1 MTRRT
6 ETVIFHGGA
15 TLAFTDYETEQLR
28 KALLK
33 ETRHCAV
40 TLGMKK
46 TSVEQLTKAVGIAK
60 GSFYKFYESKEMLFF
75 AVLENIH
82 SELYGVADHA
92 LSEANGL
99 PPSERAAKAVLAV
112 CRRLSDTGDMV
123 FIEND
128 AKLLL
133 QRLPED
139 IVIQSSKQVADDFHP
154 RHCDCRKTY
163 EYDILN
169 RTFPLPAYRNT
180 AYFLYGTLNIE
191 AMRRA
196 CQAFLGE
203 HDFASFC
210 AAGAQVQT
218 TVRKIYSLEVECRP
232 LTEAGT
238 PVPPASGEAVNAADG
253 KHGEQV
259 QQAQSASGEML
270 NAAAGES
277 DEQVQ
282 QAQPESG
289 ETAIPAA
296 GGANAGSADQL
307 LTIRVKGNGFLYNMV
322 RIIAGTLVEVGR
334 GHIKPEEVAGI
345 IAAKDRAKA
354 GPTAPAR
361 GLRLVEIEYRNNL

>member
-1 MTRRT
+1 MNQKMTTQTKMTRRILLRVAYDGT
-6 ETVIFHGGA
+6 NYHGWQLQPNAATIEGELNRALCALTGEEIVVTGA
-15 TLAFTDYETEQLR
+15 SRTD
-28 KALLK
+28 A
-33 ETRHCAV
+33 
-40 TLGMKK
+40 
-46 TSVEQLTKAVGIAK
+46 
-60 GSFYKFYESKEMLFF
+60 
-75 AVLENIH
+75 
-82 SELYGVADHA
+82 GVHA
-92 LSEANGL
+92 LGNV
-99 PPSERAAKAVLAV
+99 AVF
-112 CRRLSDTGDMV
+112 DTTSRIPAEK
-123 FIEND
+123 FSYALN
-128 AKLLL
+128 

-191 AMRRA
+191 AMRQA

-218 TVRKIYSLEVECRP
+218 TVRTIYSLEVECRP

-296 GGANAGSADQL
+296 GGTNAGSADQL

>member
-1 MTRRT
+1 MIIRWNRIEAMNQKMTTQTKMTRRILLRVAYDGT
-6 ETVIFHGGA
+6 NYHGWQLQPNAATIEGELNRALCALTGEEIVVTGA
-15 TLAFTDYETEQLR
+15 SRTD
-28 KALLK
+28 A
-33 ETRHCAV
+33 
-40 TLGMKK
+40 
-46 TSVEQLTKAVGIAK
+46 
-60 GSFYKFYESKEMLFF
+60 
-75 AVLENIH
+75 
-82 SELYGVADHA
+82 GVHA
-92 LSEANGL
+92 LGNV
-99 PPSERAAKAVLAV
+99 AVF
-112 CRRLSDTGDMV
+112 DTTSRIPAEK
-123 FIEND
+123 FSYALN
-128 AKLLL
+128 

-253 KHGEQV
+253 KRGEQV

-270 NAAAGES
+270 NAAAGKS

-282 QAQPESG
+282 QAQPASG

-296 GGANAGSADQL
+296 GGTNAGSADQL

-361 GLRLVEIEYRNNL
+361 GLRLVEIEYLQ

>member
-1 MTRRT
+1 MIIRWNRIEAMNQKMTTQTKMTRRILLRVAYDGT
-6 ETVIFHGGA
+6 NYHGWQLQPNAATIEGELNRALCALTGEEIVVTGA
-15 TLAFTDYETEQLR
+15 SRTD
-28 KALLK
+28 A
-33 ETRHCAV
+33 
-40 TLGMKK
+40 
-46 TSVEQLTKAVGIAK
+46 
-60 GSFYKFYESKEMLFF
+60 
-75 AVLENIH
+75 
-82 SELYGVADHA
+82 GVHA
-92 LSEANGL
+92 LGNV
-99 PPSERAAKAVLAV
+99 AVF
-112 CRRLSDTGDMV
+112 DTTSRIPAEK
-123 FIEND
+123 FSYALN
-128 AKLLL
+128 

-218 TVRKIYSLEVECRP
+218 TVRTIYSLEVECRP

-238 PVPPASGEAVNAADG
+238 PVPPVSGEAVNAADG

-296 GGANAGSADQL
+296 GGTNAGSADQL

-345 IAAKDRAKA
+345 IAAKDRANA

>member
-1 MTRRT
+1 MIIRWNRIEAMNQKMTTQTKMTRRILLRVAYDGT
-6 ETVIFHGGA
+6 NYHGWQLQPNAATIEGELNRALCSLTGEEIVVTGA
-15 TLAFTDYETEQLR
+15 SRTD
-28 KALLK
+28 A
-33 ETRHCAV
+33 
-40 TLGMKK
+40 
-46 TSVEQLTKAVGIAK
+46 
-60 GSFYKFYESKEMLFF
+60 
-75 AVLENIH
+75 
-82 SELYGVADHA
+82 GVHA
-92 LSEANGL
+92 LGNV
-99 PPSERAAKAVLAV
+99 AVF
-112 CRRLSDTGDMV
+112 DTTSRIPAEK
-123 FIEND
+123 FSYALN
-128 AKLLL
+128 

-218 TVRKIYSLEVECRP
+218 TVRTIYSLTVECRP

-238 PVPPASGEAVNAADG
+238 PVSPASGEAVNAADG
-253 KHGEQV
+253 KHG
-259 QQAQSASGEML
+259 
-270 NAAAGES
+270 
-277 DEQVQ
+277 EQVQ

-361 GLRLVEIEYRNNL
+361 GLRLVEIEYLQ

>member
-1 MTRRT
+1 MNQKMTTQTKMTRRILLRVAYDGT
-6 ETVIFHGGA
+6 NYHGWQLQPNAATIEGELNRALCVLTGEEIVVTGA
-15 TLAFTDYETEQLR
+15 SRTD
-28 KALLK
+28 A
-33 ETRHCAV
+33 
-40 TLGMKK
+40 
-46 TSVEQLTKAVGIAK
+46 
-60 GSFYKFYESKEMLFF
+60 
-75 AVLENIH
+75 
-82 SELYGVADHA
+82 GVHA
-92 LSEANGL
+92 LGNV
-99 PPSERAAKAVLAV
+99 AVF
-112 CRRLSDTGDMV
+112 DTTSRIPAEK
-123 FIEND
+123 FSYALN
-128 AKLLL
+128 

-139 IVIQSSKQVADDFHP
+139 IVIQSSRQVADDFHP

-191 AMRRA
+191 AMRQA
-196 CQAFLGE
+196 CQAFPGE

-218 TVRKIYSLEVECRP
+218 TVRTIYSLEVECRP

-253 KHGEQV
+253 KRGEQV

-270 NAAAGES
+270 NAAAGKS

>member
-1 MTRRT
+1 MIIRWNRIEAMNQKMTTQTKMTRRILLRVAYDGT
-6 ETVIFHGGA
+6 NYHGWQLQSNAATIEGELNRALRALTGEEIVVTGA
-15 TLAFTDYETEQLR
+15 SRTD
-28 KALLK
+28 A
-33 ETRHCAV
+33 
-40 TLGMKK
+40 
-46 TSVEQLTKAVGIAK
+46 
-60 GSFYKFYESKEMLFF
+60 
-75 AVLENIH
+75 
-82 SELYGVADHA
+82 GVHA
-92 LSEANGL
+92 LGNV
-99 PPSERAAKAVLAV
+99 AVF
-112 CRRLSDTGDMV
+112 DTTSRIPAEK
-123 FIEND
+123 FSYALN
-128 AKLLL
+128 

-139 IVIQSSKQVADDFHP
+139 IVFQSSKQVADDFHP

-218 TVRKIYSLEVECRP
+218 TVRTIYSLEVECRP
-232 LTEAGT
+232 LTEAN
-238 PVPPASGEAVNAADG
+238 V
-253 KHGEQV
+253 
-259 QQAQSASGEML
+259 
-270 NAAAGES
+270 
-277 DEQVQ
+277 
-282 QAQPESG
+282 
-289 ETAIPAA
+289 
-296 GGANAGSADQL
+296 GSADQL

-361 GLRLVEIEYRNNL
+361 GLRLVEIEYRKNQ

>member
-1 MTRRT
+1 MIIRWNRIEAMNQKMTTQTNMTRRILLRVAYDGT
-6 ETVIFHGGA
+6 NYHGWQLQPNAATIEGELNRALCVLTGEKIVVTGA
-15 TLAFTDYETEQLR
+15 SRTD
-28 KALLK
+28 A
-33 ETRHCAV
+33 
-40 TLGMKK
+40 
-46 TSVEQLTKAVGIAK
+46 
-60 GSFYKFYESKEMLFF
+60 
-75 AVLENIH
+75 
-82 SELYGVADHA
+82 GVHA
-92 LSEANGL
+92 LGNV
-99 PPSERAAKAVLAV
+99 AVF
-112 CRRLSDTGDMV
+112 DTTSRIPAEK
-123 FIEND
+123 FSYALN
-128 AKLLL
+128 

-296 GGANAGSADQL
+296 GGVNAGSADQL

-322 RIIAGTLVEVGR
+322 RIIAGTLVDVGR

>member
-1 MTRRT
+1 MIIRWNRIEAMNQKMTTQTNMTRRILLRVAYDGT
-6 ETVIFHGGA
+6 NYHGWQLQPNAATIEGELNRALCALTGEEIVVTGA
-15 TLAFTDYETEQLR
+15 SRTD
-28 KALLK
+28 A
-33 ETRHCAV
+33 
-40 TLGMKK
+40 
-46 TSVEQLTKAVGIAK
+46 
-60 GSFYKFYESKEMLFF
+60 
-75 AVLENIH
+75 
-82 SELYGVADHA
+82 GVHA
-92 LSEANGL
+92 LGNV
-99 PPSERAAKAVLAV
+99 AVF
-112 CRRLSDTGDMV
+112 DTTSRIPAEK
-123 FIEND
+123 FSYALN
-128 AKLLL
+128 

-277 DEQVQ
+277 GEQVQ
-282 QAQPESG
+282 QAQPASG

-296 GGANAGSADQL
+296 GGTNAGSADQL

-361 GLRLVEIEYRNNL
+361 GLRLVEIEYLQ

>member
-1 MTRRT
+1 MNQKMTTQTKMTRRILLQVAYDGT
-6 ETVIFHGGA
+6 NYHGWQLQPNAATIEGELNRALCALTGEEIVVTGA
-15 TLAFTDYETEQLR
+15 SRTD
-28 KALLK
+28 A
-33 ETRHCAV
+33 
-40 TLGMKK
+40 
-46 TSVEQLTKAVGIAK
+46 
-60 GSFYKFYESKEMLFF
+60 
-75 AVLENIH
+75 
-82 SELYGVADHA
+82 GVHA
-92 LSEANGL
+92 LGNV
-99 PPSERAAKAVLAV
+99 AVF
-112 CRRLSDTGDMV
+112 DTTSRIPAEK
-123 FIEND
+123 FSYALN
-128 AKLLL
+128 

-180 AYFLYGTLNIE
+180 AHFLYGTLNFE

-218 TVRKIYSLEVECRP
+218 TVRTIYSLEVECRP

-270 NAAAGES
+270 NAAAGKS

-361 GLRLVEIEYRNNL
+361 GLRLVEIEYLQ

>member
-1 MTRRT
+1 MNQKMTTQTNMTRRILLRVAYDGT
-6 ETVIFHGGA
+6 NYHGWQLQPNAATIEGELNRALCALTGEEIVVTGA
-15 TLAFTDYETEQLR
+15 SRTD
-28 KALLK
+28 A
-33 ETRHCAV
+33 
-40 TLGMKK
+40 
-46 TSVEQLTKAVGIAK
+46 
-60 GSFYKFYESKEMLFF
+60 
-75 AVLENIH
+75 
-82 SELYGVADHA
+82 GVHA
-92 LSEANGL
+92 LGNV
-99 PPSERAAKAVLAV
+99 AVF
-112 CRRLSDTGDMV
+112 DTTSRIPAEK
-123 FIEND
+123 FSYALN
-128 AKLLL
+128 

>member
-1 MTRRT
+1 MIIRWNRIEAMNQKMTTQTKMTRRILLQVAYDGT
-6 ETVIFHGGA
+6 NYHGWQLQPNAATIEGELNRALCALTGEEIVVTGA
-15 TLAFTDYETEQLR
+15 SRTD
-28 KALLK
+28 A
-33 ETRHCAV
+33 
-40 TLGMKK
+40 
-46 TSVEQLTKAVGIAK
+46 
-60 GSFYKFYESKEMLFF
+60 
-75 AVLENIH
+75 
-82 SELYGVADHA
+82 GVHA
-92 LSEANGL
+92 LGNV
-99 PPSERAAKAVLAV
+99 AVF
-112 CRRLSDTGDMV
+112 DTTSRIPAEK
-123 FIEND
+123 FSYALN
-128 AKLLL
+128 

-218 TVRKIYSLEVECRP
+218 TVRTIYSLEVECRP

>member
-1 MTRRT
+1 MIIRWNRIEAMNQKMTTQTNMTRRILLQVAYDGT
-6 ETVIFHGGA
+6 NYHGWQLQPNAATIEGELNRALCALTGEEIVVTGA
-15 TLAFTDYETEQLR
+15 SRTD
-28 KALLK
+28 A
-33 ETRHCAV
+33 
-40 TLGMKK
+40 
-46 TSVEQLTKAVGIAK
+46 
-60 GSFYKFYESKEMLFF
+60 
-75 AVLENIH
+75 
-82 SELYGVADHA
+82 GVHA
-92 LSEANGL
+92 LGNV
-99 PPSERAAKAVLAV
+99 AVF
-112 CRRLSDTGDMV
+112 DTTSRIPAEK
-123 FIEND
+123 FSYALN
-128 AKLLL
+128 

>member
-1 MTRRT
+1 MNQKMTTQTKMTRRILLRVAYDGT
-6 ETVIFHGGA
+6 NYHGWQLQPNAATIEGELNRALCALTGEEIVVTGA
-15 TLAFTDYETEQLR
+15 SRTD
-28 KALLK
+28 A
-33 ETRHCAV
+33 
-40 TLGMKK
+40 
-46 TSVEQLTKAVGIAK
+46 
-60 GSFYKFYESKEMLFF
+60 
-75 AVLENIH
+75 
-82 SELYGVADHA
+82 GVHA
-92 LSEANGL
+92 LGNV
-99 PPSERAAKAVLAV
+99 AVF
-112 CRRLSDTGDMV
+112 DTTSRIPAEK
-123 FIEND
+123 FSYALN
-128 AKLLL
+128 

-218 TVRKIYSLEVECRP
+218 TVRTIYSLEVECRP

-253 KHGEQV
+253 KRGEQV
-259 QQAQSASGEML
+259 QQTQSASGEML
-270 NAAAGES
+270 NAAAGKS

-296 GGANAGSADQL
+296 GGVNAGSADQL

>member
-1 MTRRT
+1 MIIRWNRIEAMNQKMTTQTKMTRRILLRVAYDGT
-6 ETVIFHGGA
+6 NYHGWQLQPNAATIEGELNRALCALTGEEIVVTGA
-15 TLAFTDYETEQLR
+15 SRTD
-28 KALLK
+28 A
-33 ETRHCAV
+33 
-40 TLGMKK
+40 
-46 TSVEQLTKAVGIAK
+46 
-60 GSFYKFYESKEMLFF
+60 
-75 AVLENIH
+75 
-82 SELYGVADHA
+82 GVHA
-92 LSEANGL
+92 LGNV
-99 PPSERAAKAVLAV
+99 AVF
-112 CRRLSDTGDMV
+112 DTTSRIPAEK
-123 FIEND
+123 FSYALN
-128 AKLLL
+128 

-180 AYFLYGTLNIE
+180 AYFLYGTLNIK

-218 TVRKIYSLEVECRP
+218 TVRTIYSLEVECRP
-232 LTEAGT
+232 LTE
-238 PVPPASGEAVNAADG
+238 
-253 KHGEQV
+253 
-259 QQAQSASGEML
+259 
-270 NAAAGES
+270 
-277 DEQVQ
+277 
-282 QAQPESG
+282 
-289 ETAIPAA
+289 
-296 GGANAGSADQL
+296 ANAGSADQL

-361 GLRLVEIEYRNNL
+361 GLRLVEIEYLQ

>member
-1 MTRRT
+1 MNQKMTTQTKMTRRILLRVAYDGT
-6 ETVIFHGGA
+6 NYHGWQLQPNAATIEGELNRALCALTGEEIVVTGA
-15 TLAFTDYETEQLR
+15 SRTD
-28 KALLK
+28 A
-33 ETRHCAV
+33 
-40 TLGMKK
+40 
-46 TSVEQLTKAVGIAK
+46 
-60 GSFYKFYESKEMLFF
+60 
-75 AVLENIH
+75 
-82 SELYGVADHA
+82 GVHA
-92 LSEANGL
+92 LGNV
-99 PPSERAAKAVLAV
+99 AVF
-112 CRRLSDTGDMV
+112 DTTSRIPAEK
-123 FIEND
+123 FSYALN
-128 AKLLL
+128 

-139 IVIQSSKQVADDFHP
+139 IVIQSSKNVADDFHP

>member
-1 MTRRT
+1 MIIRWNRIEAMNQKMTTQTNMTRRILLRVAYDGT
-6 ETVIFHGGA
+6 NYHGWQLQPNAATIEGELNRALCALTGEEIVVTGA
-15 TLAFTDYETEQLR
+15 SRTD
-28 KALLK
+28 A
-33 ETRHCAV
+33 
-40 TLGMKK
+40 
-46 TSVEQLTKAVGIAK
+46 
-60 GSFYKFYESKEMLFF
+60 
-75 AVLENIH
+75 
-82 SELYGVADHA
+82 GVHA
-92 LSEANGL
+92 LGNV
-99 PPSERAAKAVLAV
+99 AVF
-112 CRRLSDTGDMV
+112 DTTSRIPAEK
-123 FIEND
+123 FSYALN
-128 AKLLL
+128 

-163 EYDILN
+163 EYDIIN

-218 TVRKIYSLEVECRP
+218 TVRTIYSLEVECRP
-232 LTEAGT
+232 LTEAN
-238 PVPPASGEAVNAADG
+238 V
-253 KHGEQV
+253 
-259 QQAQSASGEML
+259 
-270 NAAAGES
+270 
-277 DEQVQ
+277 
-282 QAQPESG
+282 
-289 ETAIPAA
+289 
-296 GGANAGSADQL
+296 GSADQL

-361 GLRLVEIEYRNNL
+361 GLRLVEIEYRKNQ

>member
-1 MTRRT
+1 MNQKMTTQTNMTRRILLRVAYDGT
-6 ETVIFHGGA
+6 NYHGWQLQPNAATIEGELNRALCVLTGEKIVVTGA
-15 TLAFTDYETEQLR
+15 SRTD
-28 KALLK
+28 A
-33 ETRHCAV
+33 
-40 TLGMKK
+40 
-46 TSVEQLTKAVGIAK
+46 
-60 GSFYKFYESKEMLFF
+60 
-75 AVLENIH
+75 
-82 SELYGVADHA
+82 GVHA
-92 LSEANGL
+92 LGNV
-99 PPSERAAKAVLAV
+99 AVF
-112 CRRLSDTGDMV
+112 DTTSRIPAEK
-123 FIEND
+123 FSYALN
-128 AKLLL
+128 

-259 QQAQSASGEML
+259 QQAQ
-270 NAAAGES
+270 
-277 DEQVQ
+277 
-282 QAQPESG
+282 PESG

-361 GLRLVEIEYRNNL
+361 GLRLVEIEYLQ

>member
-1 MTRRT
+1 MIIRWNRIEAMNQKMTTQTKMTRRILLQVAYDGT
-6 ETVIFHGGA
+6 NYHGWQLQPNAATIEGELNRALCALTGEEIVVTGA
-15 TLAFTDYETEQLR
+15 SRTD
-28 KALLK
+28 A
-33 ETRHCAV
+33 
-40 TLGMKK
+40 
-46 TSVEQLTKAVGIAK
+46 
-60 GSFYKFYESKEMLFF
+60 
-75 AVLENIH
+75 
-82 SELYGVADHA
+82 GVHA
-92 LSEANGL
+92 LGNV
-99 PPSERAAKAVLAV
+99 AVF
-112 CRRLSDTGDMV
+112 DTTSRIPAEK
-123 FIEND
+123 FSYALN
-128 AKLLL
+128 

-218 TVRKIYSLEVECRP
+218 TVRTIYSLEVECRP
-232 LTEAGT
+232 LT
-238 PVPPASGEAVNAADG
+238 
-253 KHGEQV
+253 
-259 QQAQSASGEML
+259 
-270 NAAAGES
+270 
-277 DEQVQ
+277 
-282 QAQPESG
+282 
-289 ETAIPAA
+289 
-296 GGANAGSADQL
+296 GANTGSADQL

-361 GLRLVEIEYRNNL
+361 GLRLVEIEYLQ